1 MRGEKMVVQYDSEN
15 DEYFVKERIG
25 NQTVK
30 LVFQMHDW
38 NEDTIF
44 FNVYLTLYNKRN
56 QINNNE
62 AEVKMTGENPLQ
74 TFFVVR
80 KAFRYLVWKV
90 LDEYNWKYDLIIYCT
105 WLDNRRRDAYYKYLS
120 TLGYRYG
127 RIDGEKCIF
136 KRYKKGMENYEQI

>member
-1 MRGEKMVVQYDSEN
+1 MVVQYDREN

-25 NQTVK
+25 NQTLK
-30 LVFQMHDW
+30 LVFQMYDW
-38 NEDTIF
+38 NADTIF

-56 QINNNE
+56 QIEGNE
-62 AEVKMTGENPLQ
+62 AEVKMTGENPLL

-80 KAFRYLVWKV
+80 KAFQYLVWKV

-120 TLGYRYG
+120 TKGYRYG

-136 KRYKKGMENYEQI
+136 KRYKKGMENHEQI

>member
-1 MRGEKMVVQYDSEN
+1 MVVQYDREN

-30 LVFQMHDW
+30 LAFQMHDW

-56 QINNNE
+56 QINSNE

-80 KAFRYLVWKV
+80 KAFKYLVWKV
-90 LDEYNWKYDLIIYCT
+90 LDEYSWKYDLIIYCT

>member
-1 MRGEKMVVQYDSEN
+1 MVVQYDSEN

-38 NEDTIF
+38 NKDTIF

-56 QINNNE
+56 QINSNE
-62 AEVKMTGENPLQ
+62 TEVKMTGENPLQ

-80 KAFRYLVWKV
+80 KAFKYLVWKV

-136 KRYKKGMENYEQI
+136 KRYKKGMESYEQI

>member
-1 MRGEKMVVQYDSEN
+1 MVVQYNSEN
-15 DEYFVKERIG
+15 DEYFIKERIG

-30 LVFQMHDW
+30 LAFQMHDW
-38 NEDTIF
+38 NQDTIF

-56 QINNNE
+56 QIISNE
-62 AEVKMTGENPLQ
+62 AEVKITGENPLQ

-80 KAFRYLVWKV
+80 KAFKYLVWKV
-90 LDEYNWKYDLIIYCT
+90 LDEYSWKYDLIIYCT

-120 TLGYRYG
+120 TIGYRYG

-136 KRYKKGMENYEQI
+136 KRYKKGTESNDQI

>member
-1 MRGEKMVVQYDSEN
+1 MVVQYNSEN

-38 NEDTIF
+38 NQDTIF
-44 FNVYLTLYNKRN
+44 FNIYLTLYNKRN
-56 QINNNE
+56 QIINNE
-62 AEVKMTGENPLQ
+62 AEVKITGENPLQ

-80 KAFRYLVWKV
+80 KAFKYLVWKV
-90 LDEYNWKYDLIIYCT
+90 LDEYNWKYNLIIYCT

-120 TLGYRYG
+120 TKGYRYG

-136 KRYKKGMENYEQI
+136 KRYKKRTESYEQI

>member
-1 MRGEKMVVQYDSEN
+1 MVVQYDREN

-30 LVFQMHDW
+30 LAFQMHDW

-56 QINNNE
+56 QINSNE

-80 KAFRYLVWKV
+80 KAFKYLVWKV

-136 KRYKKGMENYEQI
+136 KRYKKGMENYGQI

>member
-1 MRGEKMVVQYDSEN
+1 
-15 DEYFVKERIG
+15 
-25 NQTVK
+25 
-30 LVFQMHDW
+30 MHNW

-56 QINNNE
+56 QISSNE
-62 AEVKMTGENPLQ
+62 AEVKITGANPMR

-80 KAFRYLVWKV
+80 KAFKYLVWKV

-120 TLGYRYG
+120 TKGYRYG

-136 KRYKKGMENYEQI
+136 KRYKKGMEDYEQI

>member
-1 MRGEKMVVQYDSEN
+1 MVVQYDREN

-25 NQTVK
+25 NQTLK

-38 NEDTIF
+38 NTDTIF

-56 QINNNE
+56 QIEGNE

-80 KAFRYLVWKV
+80 KAFKYLVWKV
-90 LDEYNWKYDLIIYCT
+90 LDEYNSKYDLIIYCT

-136 KRYKKGMENYEQI
+136 KRYKKGMESYEQI

>member
-1 MRGEKMVVQYDSEN
+1 MVVQYDREN

-25 NQTVK
+25 NQTLK
-30 LVFQMHDW
+30 LAFQMHDW
-38 NEDTIF
+38 NTDTIF

-56 QINNNE
+56 QIEGNE

-80 KAFRYLVWKV
+80 KAFQYLVWKV

-136 KRYKKGMENYEQI
+136 KRYKKGMESYEQI

>member
-1 MRGEKMVVQYDSEN
+1 MVVQYDREN

-25 NQTVK
+25 NQTLK

-38 NEDTIF
+38 NTDTIF

-56 QINNNE
+56 QIESNE

-80 KAFRYLVWKV
+80 KAFKYLVWKV

-120 TLGYRYG
+120 TKGYRYG
-127 RIDGEKCIF
+127 RIVGEKCIF
-136 KRYKKGMENYEQI
+136 KRYKKGMESYEQI

>member
-1 MRGEKMVVQYDSEN
+1 MIVHYDEEN
-15 DEYFVKERIG
+15 DEYFIKERIG
-25 NQTVK
+25 NQTMK
-30 LVFQMHDW
+30 MVFQMYNW

-56 QINNNE
+56 QINSNE
-62 AEVKMTGENPLQ
+62 TQVKMTGENPLQ

-136 KRYKKGMENYEQI
+136 KRYKKGMESYEQI

>member
-1 MRGEKMVVQYDSEN
+1 MVVQYNSEN
-15 DEYFVKERIG
+15 DEYFIKERIG

-38 NEDTIF
+38 NQDTIF

-56 QINNNE
+56 QIISNE
-62 AEVKMTGENPLQ
+62 VEVKITGENPLQ

-80 KAFRYLVWKV
+80 KAFKYLVWKV

-120 TLGYRYG
+120 TKGYRYG
-127 RIDGEKCIF
+127 HIDSKKCIF
-136 KRYKKGMENYEQI
+136 KRYKKGMESYEQI

>member
-1 MRGEKMVVQYDSEN
+1 MVVQYDREN
-15 DEYFVKERIG
+15 DEYYIKERIG

-30 LVFQMHDW
+30 LVFQMNNW
-38 NEDTIF
+38 NQDTIY

-56 QINNNE
+56 QINSNE
-62 AEVKMTGENPLQ
+62 SEAKITGASPVQ

-80 KAFRYLVWKV
+80 KAFEQLTKKIQY
-90 LDEYNWKYDLIIYCT
+90 EYGERYDLIVFCN

-120 TLGYRYG
+120 TKGYRYG

-136 KRYKKGMENYEQI
+136 KRYRKGTYEQI

>member
-1 MRGEKMVVQYDSEN
+1 MVVQYNSEN
-15 DEYFVKERIG
+15 DEYFIKERIG

-30 LVFQMHDW
+30 LSFQMHDW
-38 NEDTIF
+38 NQDTIF

-56 QINNNE
+56 QIISTAADVNI
-62 AEVKMTGENPLQ
+62 TGENPLQ

-80 KAFRYLVWKV
+80 KAFKYLVWKV
-90 LDEYNWKYDLIIYCT
+90 LDEYSWKYDLIIYCT

-120 TLGYRYG
+120 TKGYRYG

-136 KRYKKGMENYEQI
+136 KRYKKGTESNDQI

>member
-1 MRGEKMVVQYDSEN
+1 MTVLYNEEN
-15 DEYFVKERIG
+15 NEFFIKERIN

-30 LVFQMHDW
+30 LAFQMNDW

-44 FNVYLTLYNKRN
+44 FNVYLTLYNKRS
-56 QINNNE
+56 QISRNE

-74 TFFVVR
+74 TFFMVR
-80 KAFRYLVWKV
+80 KAFKYLVWKV

-120 TLGYRYG
+120 TKGYRYG

-136 KRYKKGMENYEQI
+136 KRYKKGMESYEQI

>member
-1 MRGEKMVVQYDSEN
+1 MVVQYNSEN

-56 QINNNE
+56 QISSNE
-62 AEVKMTGENPLQ
+62 AEVKITGENPLQ
-74 TFFVVR
+74 TFFVVH
-80 KAFRYLVWKV
+80 KAFKYLVWKV

-120 TLGYRYG
+120 TKGYRYG

-136 KRYKKGMENYEQI
+136 KRYKKGMESYEQI

>member
-1 MRGEKMVVQYDSEN
+1 MIVQYDREN

-25 NQTVK
+25 SQTLK

-38 NEDTIF
+38 NTDTIF

-56 QINNNE
+56 QIEGNE
-62 AEVKMTGENPLQ
+62 AEVKMTGANPVK

-80 KAFRYLVWKV
+80 KAFKYLVWKV

-136 KRYKKGMENYEQI
+136 KRYKKGMESYEQI

>member
-1 MRGEKMVVQYDSEN
+1 MVVQYDREN
-15 DEYFVKERIG
+15 DEYYIKERID

-30 LVFQMHDW
+30 LVFQMHNW

-56 QINNNE
+56 QINSNE
-62 AEVKMTGENPLQ
+62 AEVKMTGANPMK

-80 KAFRYLVWKV
+80 KAFKYLVWKV

-120 TLGYRYG
+120 TKGYQYG

-136 KRYKKGMENYEQI
+136 KRYKKGMEGYEQI

>member
-1 MRGEKMVVQYDSEN
+1 MVVQYDREN

-25 NQTVK
+25 NQTLK

-38 NEDTIF
+38 NTDTIF

-56 QINNNE
+56 QIEGNE

-80 KAFRYLVWKV
+80 KAFKYLIWKV

-127 RIDGEKCIF
+127 RFDGEKCIF
-136 KRYKKGMENYEQI
+136 KRYKKGMESYEQI

>member
-1 MRGEKMVVQYDSEN
+1 MEVQYDKEN
-15 DEYFVKERIG
+15 DEYYIKERID

-30 LVFQMHDW
+30 LVFQMNNW

-56 QINNNE
+56 QINSNE
-62 AEVKMTGENPLQ
+62 AEAKITGANPMK

-80 KAFRYLVWKV
+80 KAFKYLVWKV

-136 KRYKKGMENYEQI
+136 KRYEREKQIC

>member
-1 MRGEKMVVQYDSEN
+1 MVVQYNSEN
-15 DEYFVKERIG
+15 DEYFIKERIG

-30 LVFQMHDW
+30 LAFQMHDW
-38 NEDTIF
+38 NQDTIF

-56 QINNNE
+56 QIISNE
-62 AEVKMTGENPLQ
+62 AEIKITGENPLQ

-80 KAFRYLVWKV
+80 KAFKYLVWKV
-90 LDEYNWKYDLIIYCT
+90 LDEYSWKYDLIIYCT

-120 TLGYRYG
+120 TIGYRYG

-136 KRYKKGMENYEQI
+136 KRYKKGTESNDQI